1 LVVNFASPGLQSRSK
16 RLIRASGGRFETRWG
31 GLGGSPV
38 AHRTIKGSIKSIE
51 SGRQLVDS
59 WRGSRRPL
67 RQNFFCAG
75 HRVGCAGPPPREK
88 LVSKT
93 LGRPGCLRLA
103 RSGKSPRLVA
113 KELRSFFSRNSYT
126 PPKKK
131 GEFCSPP
138 KENIHTLMENA
149 ECQNTRGQVCA
160 VPLSQADFG
169 CFEFAFVFRLG
180 GPTPSE
186 AAGGR
191 PLTERSKTLGLGEV
205 N

>member
-1 LVVNFASPGLQSRSK
+1 MV
-16 RLIRASGGRFETRWG
+16 LIRASGGRFETRWG

-67 RQNFFCAG
+67 RQNFFCAE

-113 KELRSFFSRNSYT
+113 KELRSFF
-126 PPKKK
+126 
-131 GEFCSPP
+131 F
-138 KENIHTLMENA
+138 
-149 ECQNTRGQVCA
+149 
-160 VPLSQADFG
+160 
-169 CFEFAFVFRLG
+169 FRLAQLRPPRG
-180 GPTPSE
+180 VSWPLESIKLPSRKDHISDSHSDHLPTRHVVAQVHSLFE
-186 AAGGR
+186 HSCLYG
-191 PLTERSKTLGLGEV
+191 
-205 N
+205 